1 MKKRKLLAVTLLST
15 ILLNSAV
22 PLVVADTSLRNNT
35 SSTDQPTTADT
46 DTDDESETAKKDK
59 KSKETASQHD
69 TQKDLSHH
77 TITQPPLQMILSRPI
92 RHHLKLLTNQIK
104 TKTTPSNQTAVINP
118 PHLPK
123 TSRLKKSHKTKM
135 ADLPHHLISKKIRH
149 LIKHQKNQLIKPLK
163 KDQKNQLKKPQS
175 QIVTLQNPSNLL

>member
-46 DTDDESETAKKDK
+46 DMDDERKQQKD

-69 TQKDLSHH
+69 TQKDHKPSHTH
-77 TITQPPLQMILSRPI
+77 P
-92 RHHLKLLTNQIK
+92 
-104 TKTTPSNQTAVINP
+104 TPF
-118 PHLPK
+118 K
-123 TSRLKKSHKTKM
+123 
-135 ADLPHHLISKKIRH
+135 
-149 LIKHQKNQLIKPLK
+149 
-163 KDQKNQLKKPQS
+163 
-175 QIVTLQNPSNLL
+175 

>member
-46 DTDDESETAKKDK
+46 DTDDESETAKRQKKQGNSVTVRHPKDRK
-59 KSKETASQHD
+59 PSHD
-69 TQKDLSHH
+69 HL
-77 TITQPPLQMILSRPI
+77 PPLQMILSRPI

-104 TKTTPSNQTAVINP
+104 TKTTPINQTAVINP

-123 TSRLKKSHKTKM
+123 TSRLKRVTKQRW
-135 ADLPHHLISKKIRH
+135 PTYPI
-149 LIKHQKNQLIKPLK
+149 
-163 KDQKNQLKKPQS
+163 
-175 QIVTLQNPSNLL
+175 T

>member
-59 KSKETASQHD
+59 KARKQRHSTTPKKTI
-69 TQKDLSHH
+69 SHH
-77 TITQPPLQMILSRPI
+77 TITYPSLQMILSRPI

-104 TKTTPSNQTAVINP
+104 TKTTPINQTAVINP
-118 PHLPK
+118 PHLSK

-149 LIKHQKNQLIKPLK
+149 LIKHQKNQL
-163 KDQKNQLKKPQS
+163 KKPQS

>member
-46 DTDDESETAKKDK
+46 DTDDESETAKKTK
-59 KSKETASQHD
+59 KARKQRRSTTPKKTI
-69 TQKDLSHH
+69 SHH
-77 TITQPPLQMILSRPI
+77 TLTQPLLQMILSRPI

-163 KDQKNQLKKPQS
+163 KDQKKQLKKPQS

>member
-59 KSKETASQHD
+59 KARKQRHSTTPKKTI
-69 TQKDLSHH
+69 SHH
-77 TITQPPLQMILSRPI
+77 TITYPPLQMILSRPI

-104 TKTTPSNQTAVINP
+104 TKTTPINQTAVINP

-123 TSRLKKSHKTKM
+123 TSRLKKSHKTKI

-149 LIKHQKNQLIKPLK
+149 LIKHQKNQLKKPLK
-163 KDQKNQLKKPQS
+163 KDQKNQLK
-175 QIVTLQNPSNLL
+175 NPRAKS